1 MEGELGFL
9 SPARPSRVSS
19 ERGDDRGFGSPT
31 WSSPLGTLLDSPS
44 SCVSEGRACEDGVS
58 GFSSPTWGSPLEKLF
73 NTPSSGVSND
83 SRGGNGS
90 GFSSS
95 TWGWP
100 LETLFYSPSSCVS
113 DSRGGGNGSGSGIS
127 TPKQAPPLGMLFD
140 SPSSCVP
147 DSRGGGNDSGSAF
160 STPKHASPLETLLNS
175 PSSCVSDSRG
185 GGNGSGTPK
194 HASPLET
201 LLNSPS
207 SCVSDNRGWGNS
219 SSLRVSKEQDSEV
232 QKAER
237 LLRAITER
245 YNDCFLRLRNATAEL
260 ADLRRERIRL
270 GAENLHLSLLLEEL
284 VVAEQRNQASA
295 VALTPP
301 LKPVQAEA
309 ASGCAPKSIS
319 IRSKSFIS
327 PKQPLREIQPQ
338 RLRVRASPAKE
349 DTGGKEKDDGEVEME
364 AYGQGTL
371 KTELCNK
378 WERGACPYDG
388 RCRLAHGMEELRPV
402 IRHPRYKTLACQL
415 FAAGSG
421 CPYGHRCHFLHSLPS
436 TAESC

>member
-1 MEGELGFL
+1 MKGGLPFL

-19 ERGDDRGFGSPT
+19 ERGDGRGFGSPT

-73 NTPSSGVSND
+73 NTPSSGVSDD
-83 SRGGNGS
+83 SRVGGNGS
-90 GFSSS
+90 GFSSP
-95 TWGWP
+95 TWGSP
-100 LETLFYSPSSCVS
+100 LETLFNSPSSCVSDIRGGGNGSGSGIISTPKQASPLGMLFDSPSSCVS
-113 DSRGGGNGSGSGIS
+113 DSRGGGNGSGS
-127 TPKQAPPLGMLFD
+127 
-140 SPSSCVP
+140 V
-147 DSRGGGNDSGSAF
+147 F
-160 STPKHASPLETLLNS
+160 S
-175 PSSCVSDSRG
+175 
-185 GGNGSGTPK
+185 TPK

-207 SCVSDNRGWGNS
+207 SCVSDNRGCGNS
-219 SSLRVSKEQDSEV
+219 SSLRVSKERDGEV
-232 QKAER
+232 QKAEM

-245 YNDCFLRLRNATAEL
+245 YNGCFLHLRNATAEL

-270 GAENLHLSLLLEEL
+270 GAENLHLSHLLEEL
-284 VVAEQRNQASA
+284 VVAEHSNQASA
-295 VALTPP
+295 VALTPS

-364 AYGQGTL
+364 AYGQGAL

-388 RCRLAHGMEELRPV
+388 RCRFAHGMEELRPV

-415 FAAGSG
+415 FAAASG
-421 CPYGHRCHFLHSLPS
+421 CPYGHRCHFRHSLPS

>member
-19 ERGDDRGFGSPT
+19 ERGDGRGFGSPT
-31 WSSPLGTLLDSPS
+31 WSSPLGTLLESPS
-44 SCVSEGRACEDGVS
+44 SRVSEGRACEDGVS
-58 GFSSPTWGSPLEKLF
+58 GFSSPTWGSPLLNLF
-73 NTPSSGVSND
+73 NTPSSGVSDD
-83 SRGGNGS
+83 SPVGGNGF
-90 GFSSS
+90 GFNSP
-95 TWGWP
+95 TWGSP
-100 LETLFYSPSSCVS
+100 LERLFNSPSSCVS

-147 DSRGGGNDSGSAF
+147 DSRGGGNGSGSAF
-160 STPKHASPLETLLNS
+160 S
-175 PSSCVSDSRG
+175 
-185 GGNGSGTPK
+185 TPK

-270 GAENLHLSLLLEEL
+270 GAENLHLSLLLEEH
-284 VVAEQRNQASA
+284 VVAEQSNQASA
-295 VALTPP
+295 VPLTPP

-349 DTGGKEKDDGEVEME
+349 V
-364 AYGQGTL
+364 
-371 KTELCNK
+371 
-378 WERGACPYDG
+378 
-388 RCRLAHGMEELRPV
+388 RPQ
-402 IRHPRYKTLACQL
+402 ISLFDSRNFTSPKTLPVQC
-415 FAAGSG
+415 
-421 CPYGHRCHFLHSLPS
+421 S
-436 TAESC
+436 TR